1 MSSSSSSSSLYM
13 VILLQQSI
21 LQRYL
26 RLIDII
32 TLKHTSKLFESI
44 ITQSY
49 KANPLFN
56 TVNAIK
62 KLFYDRFGCEEYS
75 EKAAYTIYKT
85 ISCDRVLTGSFLLEC
100 LYYPMSR
107 ILDPNNNN
115 NVKLK
120 EEFYGNNPEF
130 VAEDI
135 DIFHFGTKNDSERSI
150 IRTYSNDNDDDENFN
165 YKLGNSGIHIYFL
178 DNKSPSYSKFIGCRT
193 IGWDSNDPEQANY
206 KDVFSN
212 VVHST
217 KYEFYLRDNVKKC
230 ILDKNVYA
238 ENDKENVEIL
248 IDNYH
253 QLKLEL
259 AENNHKITIQC
270 EPVVMYNFIVP
281 IESIL
286 IRHHGEYYDKDDIK
300 TVDMIN
306 TSKEIKHKIKD
317 VIKELTDKYQYEKV
331 KININNNDD
340 NKKKK
345 EDDVSKF
352 LFDESD
358 PEHLCDGIIELKNV
372 VINNVAVDRL
382 GDNYSHIDDWI
393 KNEFDLDFCRL
404 VFTGYELKIYKPE
417 SVIKKQSS
425 WLITESYMT
434 RIGYIRCDDDL
445 IKNSKVTSNRDYGL
459 SCNQIFQ
466 NCIIDKTSSMEY
478 RVGKYKP
485 RGFTI
490 LGNNLDK
497 LENIVNRKI
506 EEHRKEKATL
516 LKLNPFDSD
525 SSDDEHTRKK
535 KSKKR
540 KLMMDNVLIK

>member
-1 MSSSSSSSSLYM
+1 MSSSSSSSSLYI

-32 TLKHTSKLFESI
+32 TLKHTSKLFESTI
-44 ITQSY
+44 IQSY
-49 KANPLFN
+49 NANPLFN

-100 LYYPMSR
+100 LYYPMSK

-115 NVKLK
+115 NRNVKLK
-120 EEFYGNNPEF
+120 EEINDDDDDDDDDDNLEF
-130 VAEDI
+130 VAEDFA
-135 DIFHFGTKNDSERSI
+135 IFHFGTQNDSERSI
-150 IRTYSNDNDDDENFN
+150 IRNYDDNDDCGH
-165 YKLGNSGIHIYFL
+165 YKYTLANGIPIHFL
-178 DNKSPSYSKFIGCRT
+178 DKKSISSSSSPLNFIGCRI
-193 IGWDSNDPEQANY
+193 IGYDRNDPDQANY
-206 KDVFSN
+206 KDTFAN

-217 KYEFYLRDNVKKC
+217 KYEFYVRDSVKKC
-230 ILDKNVYA
+230 VLDKNVYV
-238 ENDKENVEIL
+238 EKDKEKVEIL

-259 AENNHKITIQC
+259 KENNK
-270 EPVVMYNFIVP
+270 
-281 IESIL
+281 
-286 IRHHGEYYDKDDIK
+286 
-300 TVDMIN
+300 
-306 TSKEIKHKIKD
+306 KIKD
-317 VIKELTDKYQYEKV
+317 YSYQHDIFDVTSFNHKELNAEFMDMVNISVDIKSKIEHVILELKQYQYEKMN
-331 KININNNDD
+331 IHINNIKTD
-340 NKKKK
+340 KI
-345 EDDVSKF
+345 DVSKF
-352 LFDESD
+352 LNDPSD
-358 PEHLCDGIIELKNV
+358 PEYVCDGVMELKNV
-372 VINNVAVDRL
+372 VINNVAVERL

-425 WLITESYMT
+425 WIIPESYLK

-445 IKNSKVTSNRDYGL
+445 IKNSKVTSNRDAAL
-459 SCNQIFQ
+459 SCSQIFEH
-466 NCIIDKTSSMEY
+466 CIIDKTSSMDY
-478 RVGKYKP
+478 RVNKYKP

-490 LGNNLDK
+490 LGNNLNR
-497 LENIVNRKI
+497 LENIINRKI

-516 LKLNPFDSD
+516 LKLNPFESD

-540 KLMMDNVLIK
+540 KVDDG